1 MSYQNLIEILKEL
14 PPDQPITNSTLIQL
28 LEALNQT
35 SNEAY
40 STWDRE
46 MLINDIILAKWL
58 KKNVKTIQNWRV
70 IGKGPKF
77 IKAGGAVNYKVGTVL
92 DWIKSR
98 EVSSTTQ
105 ADYYLKDDVKKK

>member
-14 PPDQPITNSTLIQL
+14 PSEQPITNSTLIQL
-28 LEALNQT
+28 LEA
-35 SNEAY
+35 SNNIQNESY

-46 MLINDIILAKWL
+46 KLIDEATLSKWIN
-58 KKNVKTIQNWRV
+58 KNIQTLRNWRCY
-70 IGKGPKF
+70 GKGPKF
-77 IKAGGAVNYKVGTVL
+77 VKDSRTVNYRVGTVL

-98 EVSSTTQ
+98 EVNSTTQ